1 MQIKTG
7 SMSTQERY
15 FRFISGI
22 MQLVTIIFFVCLELK
37 LPVLLNFFFPLLPF
51 PFQTAAKIKDANFM
65 EFAKAM
71 VLAKRIV
78 FVHLIVQR

>member
-22 MQLVTIIFFVCLELK
+22 MQLVTIIFFVCLEFK
-37 LPVLLNFFFPLLPF
+37 GFFGDSLRFIRGKKNNDNNQDLYDCLSYD
-51 PFQTAAKIKDANFM
+51 ALEEKDGCM
-65 EFAKAM
+65 ER
-71 VLAKRIV
+71 V
-78 FVHLIVQR
+78 